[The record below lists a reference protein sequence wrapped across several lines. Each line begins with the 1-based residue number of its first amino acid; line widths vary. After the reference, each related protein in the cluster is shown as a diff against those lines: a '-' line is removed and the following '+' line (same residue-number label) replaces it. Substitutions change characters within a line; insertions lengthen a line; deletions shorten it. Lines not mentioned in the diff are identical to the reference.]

1 MRPVADVNGWPLPVQ
16 KKAVALDALDGK
28 KLLVVEIFILF
39 KLGAEAVV
47 SNAYNQHAIKYLY
60 FW

>member
-1 MRPVADVNGWPLPVQ
+1 MAAAGA
-16 KKAVALDALDGK
+16 KKAVALDGK
-28 KLLVVEIFILF
+28 KLLIAEIFILF

>member
-1 MRPVADVNGWPLPVQ
+1 MGGRCRYR